1 MRERLPLSS
10 VVDETCNRFKFTF
23 NYALGEP
30 KVTGLLKL
38 PTGLPAAHRGRPV
51 PVHRPPLGYHPEHG
65 NGRKCH

>member
-38 PTGLPAAHRGRPV
+38 PTGLPAAH
-51 PVHRPPLGYHPEHG
+51 
-65 NGRKCH
+65 